1 MVANTPLDQR
11 RIRLEDILAQMLTLE
26 TSLRSL
32 ALELSQ
38 ELANPD
44 DPDCIR
50 DLHQVRLD
58 QRRLIAAMIE
68 AEQEEIA
75 CSR

>member
-1 MVANTPLDQR
+1 MVATNPLDQR
-11 RIRLEDILAQMLTLE
+11 RLKLEDILAQMITLE
-26 TSLRSL
+26 TSPRSL

-58 QRRLIAAMIE
+58 LRRSKASLL
-68 AEQEEIA
+68 
-75 CSR
+75 RWHPNRRR